1 MDCAQISSAGDFM
14 NFSVENLFSFYL
26 FIPLVFALLFVV
38 ARYIRLRKNIGG
50 KVFEFKNGSFRISAC
65 FWSRTFFRFICG
77 ICVVL
82 ALAGISFGTDSVPV
96 QKNGKA
102 VSLGV

>member
-38 ARYIRLRKNIGG
+38 ARYIRLRKNICG
-50 KVFEFKNGSFRISAC
+50 KVFEFQEP
-65 FWSRTFFRFICG
+65 FFG
-77 ICVVL
+77 E
-82 ALAGISFGTDSVPV
+82 
-96 QKNGKA
+96 K
-102 VSLGV
+102 

>member
-1 MDCAQISSAGDFM
+1 M

-50 KVFEFKNGSFRISAC
+50 KVFEFSLSAGDYEKE
-65 FWSRTFFRFICG
+65 F
-77 ICVVL
+77 
-82 ALAGISFGTDSVPV
+82 
-96 QKNGKA
+96 
-102 VSLGV
+102 

>member
-38 ARYIRLRKNIGG
+38 ARYIRLRKNICRS
-50 KVFEFKNGSFRISAC
+50 EER
-65 FWSRTFFRFICG
+65 R
-77 ICVVL
+77 
-82 ALAGISFGTDSVPV
+82 
-96 QKNGKA
+96 
-102 VSLGV
+102 